1 MGRRAHSKGIEQ
13 ETAGGVGLEAQPDF
27 VAGFARGLK
36 VIRAFG
42 ENSHMLTLSQVAERS
57 GLTAAGA
64 RRLLLTLVTLGY
76 AGTKDRFYF
85 LTPRILSLGYSYLTS
100 LPLYHF
106 AQPILEE
113 LVEKTGETCAVGVL
127 DDVDVVYV
135 LRIPVRRIASGD
147 FGIGTRRPAHA
158 TSMGRILLGHLNE
171 RELADYFERADLRA
185 YTGTTVTDPK
195 LLRQRIKEDREQ
207 GYSWITGEM
216 AEHVS
221 GLSVPIIGEDSRVNS
236 AINISFN
243 RPKISRNEVLREYLP
258 PLRDAADQIHRS
270 LMLRDRSMADRPTRL
285 KG

>member
-243 RPKISRNEVLREYLP
+243 RPKISSNEVLREYLP